1 MKPNLPITEAVNNS
15 SDILGQATTAQTSN
29 NTTATSDSP
38 KSTRVRTIQV
48 SEETADAIELYL
60 EIAKLYDVSY
70 KFADKRVGH
79 TRVCKDDKAN
89 ERYREEAVDRHTEG
103 FYPHITKM
111 LEEAEEYITG
121 SVIDRLMSIDYGES
135 NDTIII

>member
-1 MKPNLPITEAVNNS
+1 MPNNPITEAVNNS
-15 SDILGQATTAQTSN
+15 SDILGQATTAQTSD
-29 NTTATSDSP
+29 NTTTSDSP

>member
-15 SDILGQATTAQTSN
+15 SDILGQATTAQTSD
-29 NTTATSDSP
+29 NTTTSDSP

-135 NDTIII
+135 NDTIVI

>member
-1 MKPNLPITEAVNNS
+1 MPNNPITEAVNNS
-15 SDILGQATTAQTSN
+15 SDILREVTPNVTAN
-29 NTTATSDSP
+29 DNTTATSDSP

-135 NDTIII
+135 NDTITI

>member
-15 SDILGQATTAQTSN
+15 SDILGQATTAQTSD
-29 NTTATSDSP
+29 NTTTSDSP

-135 NDTIII
+135 NDTITI

>member
-1 MKPNLPITEAVNNS
+1 MPNNPITEAVNNS
-15 SDILGQATTAQTSN
+15 SDILREVTPNVTAN
-29 NTTATSDSP
+29 DNTTATSDSP

-89 ERYREEAVDRHTEG
+89 ERYSEEAVDRHTEG

-135 NDTIII
+135 NDTITI

>member
-1 MKPNLPITEAVNNS
+1 MPDNPITEAVNNS
-15 SDILGQATTAQTSN
+15 SDILREVTPNVTAN
-29 NTTATSDSP
+29 DNTTTSDSP

>member
-15 SDILGQATTAQTSN
+15 SDILGQATTAQTSD
-29 NTTATSDSP
+29 NTTTSDSP

>member
-1 MKPNLPITEAVNNS
+1 MPNNPITEAVNNS
-15 SDILGQATTAQTSN
+15 SDFLGQVTTAQTSD

-60 EIAKLYDVSY
+60 EISRLYNVSY
-70 KFADKRVGH
+70 NYADRRVNRLVHFANGKATEQERENEVDKH
-79 TRVCKDDKAN
+79 L
-89 ERYREEAVDRHTEG
+89 ER

-111 LEEAEEYITG
+111 IEEVEKYLASSI
-121 SVIDRLMSIDYGES
+121 IDRLITYEGNSKT
-135 NDTIII
+135 DTITI

>member
-1 MKPNLPITEAVNNS
+1 MKTNLPITEAVNNS
-15 SDILGQATTAQTSN
+15 SDILGQATTAQTSD

-60 EIAKLYDVSY
+60 EISRLYNVSY
-70 KFADKRVGH
+70 NYADRRVDHIGYFGNY
-79 TRVCKDDKAN
+79 KAT
-89 ERYREEAVDRHTEG
+89 EREREEAIDRSTER

-111 LEEAEEYITG
+111 LEEAEEYIMG
-121 SVIDRLMSIDYGES
+121 SIIDRLVTYEGNS
-135 NDTIII
+135 NTDTITI

>member
-15 SDILGQATTAQTSN
+15 SDILGQVTTAQTSD

-60 EIAKLYDVSY
+60 EIAKLYNVSY
-70 KFADKRVGH
+70 NYADRRIDRIGYFGNH
-79 TRVCKDDKAN
+79 KATEE
-89 ERYREEAVDRHTEG
+89 ERDEVRDRYTEE

-111 LEEAEEYITG
+111 IERAEEYITG
-121 SVIDRLMSIDYGES
+121 SVIDKLMAIDYAES

>member
-1 MKPNLPITEAVNNS
+1 MPNNPITEAVNNS
-15 SDILGQATTAQTSN
+15 SDILGQATTAQTSD
-29 NTTATSDSP
+29 NTTTTTSDSP